1 MARSS
6 EYNNS
11 EYRSCLNEIIFD
23 TFSRRP
29 PIWWKGIMSGS
40 PHNIFLGKLTIFSRM
55 ASLLSDCCLSCYSG
69 RSSSKIGANG
79 VLTFREILKKMEILK
94 GIWMD
99 PVTNS
104 TSILQ
109 SISASL
115 SLWMAARL
123 VWDIWRKW
131 WYSVQ
136 IWWFI
141 GDLRKYTKTMMK
153 ESFSSREH
161 KRCEIKMTCLKQ
173 LWISDPWCFKLSS
186 WQKLPHMH
194 WIRSLVHGA

>member
-1 MARSS
+1 
-6 EYNNS
+6 
-11 EYRSCLNEIIFD
+11 
-23 TFSRRP
+23 
-29 PIWWKGIMSGS
+29 
-40 PHNIFLGKLTIFSRM
+40 M
-55 ASLLSDCCLSCYSG
+55 ASLLSDCYLSCYSG

-115 SLWMAARL
+115 FLWMAARL

-141 GDLRKYTKTMMK
+141 GDLKKYAKTMMK

-161 KRCEIKMTCLKQ
+161 KRCEINHSNSEYQIHNVSNCRLDRNFLTCIEYAVWFTVHNPL
-173 LWISDPWCFKLSS
+173 LWTLNNVSSDQKS
-186 WQKLPHMH
+186 WL
-194 WIRSLVHGA
+194 

>member
-1 MARSS
+1 
-6 EYNNS
+6 
-11 EYRSCLNEIIFD
+11 
-23 TFSRRP
+23 
-29 PIWWKGIMSGS
+29 
-40 PHNIFLGKLTIFSRM
+40 
-55 ASLLSDCCLSCYSG
+55 
-69 RSSSKIGANG
+69 
-79 VLTFREILKKMEILK
+79 MEILK

-141 GDLRKYTKTMMK
+141 GDLKKYTKTMMK

-161 KRCEIKMTCLKQ
+161 KRCEINHSNSEYQIHDVSNCRLDRNFLTCIEYAVWFTVHNPL
-173 LWISDPWCFKLSS
+173 LWTQIMFQVIKNQNYNLTAWKRESFLSS
-186 WQKLPHMH
+186 ESHFWQTK
-194 WIRSLVHGA
+194 V